1 MQARLRKPQSLSFLG
16 RAAGAGRGRRV
27 GIAHPPGQGRRPW
40 PGMLGR
46 SPSAAAPRPAPAARP
61 TKKGRAR
68 VPKKGFRRAIYR
80 RVPESR

>member
-1 MQARLRKPQSLSFLG
+1 MCSKTRRIWFFAVC
-16 RAAGAGRGRRV
+16 AGRVEKAAILVVSWAGSR
-27 GIAHPPGQGRRPW
+27 GL
-40 PGMLGR
+40 LGR

-68 VPKKGFRRAIYR
+68 VPKKGFRWAVYR

>member
-1 MQARLRKPQSLSFLG
+1 MRARWRKPQPLSFLG

-40 PGMLGR
+40 LGMLGR
-46 SPSAAAPRPAPAARP
+46 SPSAAPRPAPAARP

-68 VPKKGFRRAIYR
+68 VPKKGFRWAVYR